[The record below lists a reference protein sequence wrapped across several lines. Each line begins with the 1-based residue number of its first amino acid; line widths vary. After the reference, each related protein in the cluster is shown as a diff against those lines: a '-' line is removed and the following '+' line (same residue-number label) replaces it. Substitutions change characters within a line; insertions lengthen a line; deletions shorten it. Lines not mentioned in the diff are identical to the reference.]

1 MAKAVII
8 NGSPTA
14 GSRLNAVMDFAE
26 QALAAANFEVSRI
39 DVAGLPL
46 RI

>member
-14 GSRLNAVMDFAE
+14 GSRLNAIME
-26 QALAAANFEVSRI
+26 
-39 DVAGLPL
+39 
-46 RI
+46 